1 MTNQKRFTTIAQW
14 ESITRLPMNYY
25 GAARGMIAWLYFEEL
40 RKLQDARDEKI
51 HFEDRNCLRPMP
63 DGVYRDAVEFLVL
76 EIGRQEELVER
87 LKMEWERMKR
97 EGLERSE

>member
-1 MTNQKRFTTIAQW
+1 M
-14 ESITRLPMNYY
+14 TRLPVNYY
-25 GAARGMIAWLYFEEL
+25 GASRGMIAWSYLDEL

-51 HFEDRNCLRPMP
+51 QFEDRNCLRPMP
-63 DGVYRDAVEFLVL
+63 DGICRDAVDFLVR
-76 EIGRQEELVER
+76 EIGRHEELVER